1 MRWFAV
7 TVAPALL
14 AACAAFAPEEADMSS
29 ALLDKL
35 PAEVPQARCAPAVL
49 AVARPEVRPMYDTA
63 QMAYTLRPH
72 QVAYFARHQWAETP
86 GQMLHPLL
94 VRTIERTGCFG
105 VVLAQP
111 GAGATHMLRADI
123 VELVQDFSQEPPVL
137 RLDLRVR
144 LDVVGSARP
153 PVQRT
158 VSVTEP
164 MRQKGP
170 LAGVDSA
177 NDAVARALQQTAAFV
192 LEQMR

>member
-1 MRWFAV
+1 MRRFA
-7 TVAPALL
+7 AMLAAALL
-14 AACAAFAPEEADMSS
+14 PACAAFAPEEADMRS

-35 PAEVPQARCAPAVL
+35 PAEVPRARCAPAVL
-49 AVARPEVRPMYDTA
+49 AVARPDARPVYDTA

-111 GAGATHMLRADI
+111 GAGATHTLRADI
-123 VELVQDFSQEPPVL
+123 VELVQDFTQEPPVL
-137 RLDLRVR
+137 RLGLRVR
-144 LDVVGSARP
+144 LDVVGSTRP
-153 PVQRT
+153 PVQRDVT
-158 VSVTEP
+158 VTEA
-164 MRQKGP
+164 MRQKDP

-177 NDAVARALQQTAAFV
+177 NDAVARALEQTAAFV